1 MSFLIANKEEFIQ
14 SGIDRLDFIIV
25 SGDGYVDHPSFGVA
39 IIGRLLEYHGYTVGI
54 IPQPKWTEKEAFEI
68 YGEPKLGFLISAGNI
83 DSMVNHYTVA
93 KKKRSEELYSPNGE
107 VGHRPDRATIV
118 YGNKLRE
125 SYKNTPII
133 LGGIEASL
141 RRLSHYDYWDN
152 KVRRSILL
160 DSGGDLLVYGMGE
173 KQIVEI
179 ADALKSGIDIKDI
192 TYVKGTV
199 FKTKNESL
207 LDSIDIINL
216 PNYEDVLKNKLK
228 YNESFKIQNDNTE
241 FGTGKTLVER
251 YGNIIVVQNPPVE
264 PLTTSEFDKI
274 YGLQY
279 QRTYH
284 PMYED
289 MGGIPA
295 IKEVKFSI
303 INNRGCFGN
312 CRFCAITFHQGR
324 VVQGRSCQ
332 SIVEE
337 AKKFIWEE
345 DFKGYI
351 HDVGGPT
358 ANFREPAC
366 DKQSKLGACIGKDCL
381 FPKPCDKLKIDH
393 KEYLNILRKLRELP
407 NVKKVFIRSGI
418 RYDYLIHD
426 KNDEFFNELVA
437 HHVSGQLK
445 VAPEHV
451 SNKVLLKMGKPN
463 KEVYEKFSEK
473 FYKINKKKGKNQF
486 LVPYL
491 MSSHPGSQLEDAI
504 ELALYLKKH
513 NLSPEQVQDFY
524 PTPGTLST
532 CIFYTEIDPYTNEK
546 VYVPKSKDEKAMQR
560 GLIQYKNPKNYH
572 LVKKALLKANR
583 EELIGFT
590 KECLIRPIGGSYS
603 HSLNKDAKKTFKPK
617 DKKGKPFKKKTIRN
631 VHKKK

>member
-1 MSFLIANKEEFIQ
+1 MSFLIGNKQEFLQ
-14 SGIDRLDFIIV
+14 SGIDNLDFIIV
-25 SGDGYVDHPSFGVA
+25 SGDAYVDHPSFGVA
-39 IIGRLLEYHGYTVGI
+39 IIGRLLESYGYTVGI
-54 IPQPKWTEKEAFEI
+54 IPQPKWNDNESFKI
-68 YGEPKLGFLISAGNI
+68 YGKPNLAFLVTAGNI

-118 YGNKLRE
+118 YGNKVRE
-125 SYKNTPII
+125 CYKDVPII

-160 DSGGDLLVYGMGE
+160 DASGDLLVYGMGE
-173 KQIVEI
+173 KQIIEI
-179 ADALKSGIDIKDI
+179 AEALKSGIDIKDL
-192 TYVKGTV
+192 TYIKGTV
-199 FKTKNESL
+199 YKTKEESL
-207 LDSIDIINL
+207 LESIEKIYL
-216 PNYEDVLKNKLK
+216 PKFEEVSKNKSK
-228 YNESFKIQNDNTE
+228 YNESFRLQNDNTE
-241 FGTGKTLVER
+241 FGTGKTLVEK
-251 YGNIIVVQNPPVE
+251 YGSIIVVQNPPSL

-274 YGLQY
+274 YGLPY
-279 QRTYH
+279 ERTYH
-284 PMYED
+284 PMYEKL
-289 MGGIPA
+289 GGIPA
-295 IKEVKFSI
+295 IKEVKYSI

-324 VVQGRSCQ
+324 VVQGRSSQ

-366 DKQSKLGACIGKDCL
+366 NKQSKLGACIGKDCL
-381 FPKPCDKLKIDH
+381 FPKPCEKLKIDH

-426 KNDEFFNELVA
+426 KDESFFNELVE

-445 VAPEHV
+445 VAPEHI
-451 SNKVLLKMGKPN
+451 SNKVLGKMGKPN
-463 KEVYEKFSEK
+463 KEVYEKFSDK
-473 FYKINKKKGKNQF
+473 FYRINKKKGKNQF

-504 ELALYLKKH
+504 ELALYLKKN

-572 LVKKALLKANR
+572 LVKKALQKANR
-583 EELIGFT
+583 DDLIGFD
-590 KECLIRPIGGSYS
+590 KDCLIRPTSSSFGSY
-603 HSLNKDAKKTFKPK
+603 NKDGKKTIKQK